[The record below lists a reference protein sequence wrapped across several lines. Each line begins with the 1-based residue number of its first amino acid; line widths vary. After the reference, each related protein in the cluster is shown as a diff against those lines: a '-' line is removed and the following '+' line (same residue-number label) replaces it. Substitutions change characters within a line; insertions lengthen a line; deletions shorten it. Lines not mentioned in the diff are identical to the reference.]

1 MTRSFLVVLVV
12 ALAGCKSPAPT
23 RRPEL
28 AGLRVSVQS
37 INQVIEGASRTL
49 PVSTACSVRF
59 GGEGKVPPS
68 ERGTQSCR
76 YVIPKGEI
84 AIGIKVEALDAKGEK
99 LGTFS
104 GPLSFRV
111 IPGSVT
117 GDYAGRWAQMENGEA
132 STTVK
137 ALHQYGAARVWAEDA
152 PPEAIY
158 ENGKLKTDG
167 LPTEPAQRTFAT
179 GVSAELWFE
188 DQTLQS
194 LQVPDGFDNR
204 SSAFAGEFVAV
215 GKKPESGQRLI
226 QSCADDPARNGQQ
239 ALMVVTGVDPSG
251 FFVSD
256 ISACRLV
263 EQTRDSAGST
273 QVRTPEPKEKCLAQG
288 PDGGLLPIEVTTEAN
303 GTCAISR
310 RACTASGGACLS
322 YSPGTFASMFVFNFS
337 FPEGLNEGDLLFTL
351 NGSVQEFT
359 STTQMTFPSWTIAER
374 VRTLPPS
381 QWNKWLD
388 LVPPVEIGGRI
399 CGMDDTVKPFLTDA
413 LCGHNRRNLKMESL
427 ESGLVKVRNV
437 KMPQQ
442 VVNCDFNGNGS
453 TPFFCESRSP
463 DGTWIWTTCN
473 FDGPEANEDKV
484 ERECAQS
491 CVVGNAYSNPQ
502 RNISIAEGAVCAE
515 ESTYNGFG
523 QFAVELNA
531 AGPLA
536 FGLDPSLPKRTQLV
550 SVTVLTQVIDAG
562 VADAGEPDAGV
573 LMVRPSAK
581 IADAVEANASIVFGC
596 DVPVYFKTGN
606 GNQVAGAGDT
616 KLNANTLQRL
626 VLTGGDSSIS
636 FTAVDGPGKC
646 SVSQDARA
654 RINVITRDAVAELNP
669 NCRTDDTDAAKA
681 EQCRLLRSARFDIT
695 GHLKQVQPAR
705 PRWVL
710 IPRSASDLCCHPGVE
725 GVCPKPI
732 ARCADQ

>member
-1 MTRSFLVVLVV
+1 MTRRLLAVLTV
-12 ALAGCKSPAPT
+12 ALAGCRSPGPQN
-23 RRPEL
+23 RPAL
-28 AGLRVSVQS
+28 NGFRVTVQS
-37 INQVIEGASRTL
+37 INQVIEGATRVL
-49 PVSTACSVRF
+49 PVSTACSARY
-59 GGEGKVPPS
+59 GGDSLVPLAD
-68 ERGTQSCR
+68 RGTAACR

-84 AIGIKVEALDAKGEK
+84 AISIRVEALGSKGEA
-99 LGTFS
+99 LTTFR
-104 GPLSFRV
+104 GPISFRV

-117 GDYAGRWAQMENGEA
+117 GDYAGRWAQMENGEV

-158 ENGKLKTDG
+158 ENGKLKTEG
-167 LPTEPAQRTFAT
+167 LPVEPAQRTFAT
-179 GVSAELWFE
+179 GVSAEVWFE

-204 SSAFAGEFVAV
+204 SSSFAGEFVAV

-226 QSCADDPARNGQQ
+226 QSCADDPDRNGQQ

-273 QVRTPEPKEKCLAQG
+273 QVRTPEPKEKCLAQV
-288 PDGGLLPIEVTTEAN
+288 PDGGLVPIEESTATN
-303 GTCAISR
+303 GICAISKR
-310 RACTASGGACLS
+310 TCTTTGGGCLS

-427 ESGLVKVRNV
+427 ESSLVKVRNV
-437 KMPQQ
+437 KMPQLM
-442 VVNCDFNGNGS
+442 VNCDFNGNGS
-453 TPFFCESRSP
+453 TPFFCESRAP

-473 FDGPEANEDKV
+473 FDGPEAAEDKV

-491 CVVGNAYSNPQ
+491 CVVGNAYRNPQ
-502 RNISIAEGAVCAE
+502 RNIAIAEGEVCAE

-536 FGLDPSLPKRTQLV
+536 FGLDPSLPKRTQV
-550 SVTVLTQVIDAG
+550 VNVTVLNQVVDAG
-562 VADAGEPDAGV
+562 QADAGEADAGV
-573 LMVRPSAK
+573 LSVRPSAS
-581 IADAVEANASIVFGC
+581 IADAVDANASIVFGC
-596 DVPVYFKTGN
+596 DVPVHYKTGN
-606 GNQVAGAGDT
+606 GSQIATASDAT
-616 KLNANTLQRL
+616 LQANTLQRL

-636 FTAVDGPGKC
+636 FRAVDGPGKC

-669 NCRTDDTDAAKA
+669 NCRTDDSDPVRA
-681 EQCRLLRSARFDIT
+681 EQCRLLRGARFDIV

-710 IPRSASDLCCHPGVE
+710 IPRSASDLCCHPGPM

-732 ARCADQ
+732 APCSER